1 MAIITKIEQQKNNED
16 RVNIYVNGE
25 FFTAI
30 FKELVFTFNL
40 KKGDE
45 IDEDNLK
52 SILSDEMYLKAKNK
66 ALNILSKADQS
77 EKKIREKLSTDF
89 EENTIDKVI
98 EFLKRNNFINDNLLA
113 QKIINTNLNL
123 NKCGKN
129 RIKQNLYNK
138 GIDSSTINK
147 AISDIDNE
155 AEFENAMYLAKK
167 RYERIKNEDKRKIYQ
182 KLSQHLAYKGFN
194 YDIIKRVLNK
204 LLNFNEYDI

>member
-40 KKGDE
+40 RKGDE

-204 LLNFNEYDI
+204 LLNFAEYDM